1 MKKDHKKTVKSQAK
15 EEKETN
21 SQTILLVDDE
31 EGIRKVLSISLAD
44 SGYKVITAD
53 NGSDAFKIF
62 QDQSPPIVLTD
73 IKMPGMT
80 GIELLGKIKKI
91 NSETEVI
98 MISGH
103 GDMDLA
109 IESLKNDAT
118 DFVTKPISDDNL
130 EIALRRAN
138 DRIFMRKQLRQYT
151 ENLEALVKEKSAQ
164 LVKAERVAAIS
175 RAFEGLSSAIWDLA
189 GDLGGGVRHFDE
201 MPCLVS
207 LHNPG
212 LKLVAANKLFKERI
226 GDKTGKHSWDFYK
239 GEANNP
245 DTCPAA
251 KTFKS
256 GKGLRTKAVIQ
267 YANGIDAPVIV
278 HTMPIRNTN
287 GDIELVLEISADV
300 VEMQSLQSKLQA
312 SQQSYQNLFDAVPC
326 YITVQDRDFKLTA
339 INHLFKQDFDPTLG
353 SFCYQV
359 YKNLEAPCKDCPVV
373 KTFEDGKSHQSEMLV
388 TSKTG
393 ETINLLIST
402 APIMDNGGEITRV
415 MELATNIT
423 QIRQLEDHLSSIGL
437 KIGTIAHGIKG
448 ILTGLDGGMYLLD
461 SGFTKDNV
469 DKMKEGWD
477 IVKLMVGRIR
487 SLALDILYYA
497 KERDL
502 KWEKVDVIR
511 FAQGVASA
519 IEPKMK
525 SHQIKFVCD
534 FDPAIGGIEID
545 TSVVRTALIN
555 ILENAIDA
563 CVAKET
569 DEPKIISFNTKKDKN
584 HIVFDVIDNG
594 VGMDEET
601 RKNIFTL
608 FYSSKG
614 IEGTG
619 LGLFISKNI
628 IQQHGG
634 TINVVSQK
642 DKGAH
647 FCIRLPDT
655 PVNTKEKK
663 K

>member
-1 MKKDHKKTVKSQAK
+1 MEKDYKKKAKTQAK

-21 SQTILLVDDE
+21 SKTILLVDDE
-31 EGIRKVLSISLAD
+31 EGIRKVLSISLTD

-53 NGSDAFKIF
+53 NGNDAFQIF
-62 QDQSPPIVLTD
+62 NEQNPPIVLTD

-103 GDMDLA
+103 GDMELA

-118 DFVTKPISDDNL
+118 DFVTKPINDDNL

-138 DRIFMRKQLRQYT
+138 DRILMRKQLRQYT
-151 ENLEALVKEKSAQ
+151 ENLEVLVKERSAQ
-164 LVKAERVAAIS
+164 LVKAER
-175 RAFEGLSSAIWDLA
+175 
-189 GDLGGGVRHFDE
+189 
-201 MPCLVS
+201 
-207 LHNPG
+207 
-212 LKLVAANKLFKERI
+212 
-226 GDKTGKHSWDFYK
+226 
-239 GEANNP
+239 
-245 DTCPAA
+245 
-251 KTFKS
+251 
-256 GKGLRTKAVIQ
+256 
-267 YANGIDAPVIV
+267 
-278 HTMPIRNTN
+278 
-287 GDIELVLEISADV
+287 
-300 VEMQSLQSKLQA
+300 A
-312 SQQSYQNLFDAVPC
+312 SQQRYQNLFDVVPC

-339 INHLFKQDFDPTLG
+339 MNHLFKQDFDPTLD

-359 YKNLEAPCKDCPVV
+359 YKNLDAPCTDCPVA
-373 KTFEDGKSHQSEMLV
+373 KTFEDGKSHQSEMIV

-402 APIMDNGGEITRV
+402 APIMNNAGEISQV

-423 QIRQLEDHLSSIGL
+423 QIRQLEDHLSAIGL

-448 ILTGLDGGMYLLD
+448 VLTGLDGGVYILD

-502 KWEKVDVIR
+502 NWERVDVIR

-555 ILENAIDA
+555 IFENAIDA
-563 CVAKET
+563 CVAKKT
-569 DEPKIISFNTKKDKN
+569 DDPKIISFDMKKDKN

-594 VGMDEET
+594 IGMDEET

-619 LGLFISKNI
+619 LGLFISENI
-628 IQQHGG
+628 IHQHGG
-634 TINVVSQK
+634 TINVTSQK

-655 PVNTKEKK
+655 AANPEEKK